1 MGIGRLF
8 EQYGAFEVAAG
19 VYGDFAKFAAGVKP
33 LAQSASSAPSTAET
47 ASGMAA
53 AALDSRAAKALAKT
67 MADRKPDEPP
77 PAKLSDEFAAAIAA
91 HKAFLAAYPNSIL
104 SSDALRKITGVA
116 VEYAKIDAWEVAE
129 GVYADLA
136 KSELKIRRPE
146 RLEFARGMCQLGRAM
161 PAHAREILIALNAAG
176 LGEEEKNESAP
187 TALADEPAEPA
198 VRPFGWPMAAVEGRC
213 GGMYPS
219 GTAGQLAE
227 SSAVRAAQALILTME
242 PISVISVIGLRYP
255 SSSPP
260 PPHRAR
266 MSGKRR
272 PRPASRP
279 LLQQ

>member
-1 MGIGRLF
+1 
-8 EQYGAFEVAAG
+8 
-19 VYGDFAKFAAGVKP
+19 
-33 LAQSASSAPSTAET
+33 
-47 ASGMAA
+47 MAA

-116 VEYAKIDAWEVAE
+116 LEYAKIDAWEVAE

-136 KSELKIRRPE
+136 KSELKLRRPE

-187 TALADEPAEPA
+187 TALAASTPAEPA
-198 VRPFGWPMAAVEGRC
+198 TTGHSPSADLAAVEEAVLEGC
-213 GGMYPS
+213 PG
-219 GTAGQLAE
+219 GTAVSWRNRQRCA
-227 SSAVRAAQALILTME
+227 AAQALILTLE
-242 PISVISVIGLRYP
+242 PISVISVIRLADP

-266 MSGKRR
+266 C
-272 PRPASRP
+272 PASAGPVQPAGRCSSNSRTTPSANRP
-279 LLQQ
+279 GQAGRATAGDDPAAGKPLAAPALPR